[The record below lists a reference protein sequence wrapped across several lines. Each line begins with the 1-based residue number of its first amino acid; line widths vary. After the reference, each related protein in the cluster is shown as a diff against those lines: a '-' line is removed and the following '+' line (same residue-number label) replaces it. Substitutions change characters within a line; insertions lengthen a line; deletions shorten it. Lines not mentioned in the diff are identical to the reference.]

1 MKDLALH
8 ILDLVQN
15 SISAGA
21 GLIQIDIL
29 ESVSEN
35 LFAIA
40 ISDNGRGMPASVLEQ
55 VRDPFYTSRT
65 TRKVGMGIPLFEQT
79 ARQSGGTLEIS
90 SNPGEGTRVEARM
103 VHDHIDRPVLG
114 DIGGVISMLAGANP
128 ETDFVYTHNKNGNRY
143 AFDTRE
149 VKAILEDVPLSELS
163 VIKSM
168 KEMIQENLVELDN
181 LE

>member
-15 SISAGA
+15 SISAEA
-21 GLIQIDIL
+21 TLIQVNVL
-29 ESVSEN
+29 EDTRRN
-35 LFAIA
+35 LFAIVVA
-40 ISDNGRGMPASVLEQ
+40 DNGKGMAADVLEQ

-79 ARQSGGTLEIS
+79 VRQSGGGIEIS
-90 SNPGEGTRVEARM
+90 SAPGKGTRVEAKM
-103 VHDHIDRPVLG
+103 IHDHIDRPAMG
-114 DIGGVISMLAGANP
+114 DISGVMSMLAGANP
-128 ETDFVYTHNKNGNRY
+128 MKDFVYTHEKNENRY
-143 AFDTRE
+143 IFDTRE
-149 VKAILEDVPLSELS
+149 VKAILEDVPLSELA

-168 KEMIQENLVELDN
+168 KEMIQENLMA